1 MNHQNVDFVAAG
13 QAITN
18 NALALPRFTPGCNDN
33 REIFIMFV
41 QTHEPSNFT
50 MLFHLPIMQIM
61 KCKLWRLMI
70 QSYVR
75 IRHDMRVASTQLH
88 LLVFATLNGTSREAI
103 IFVDLD
109 VILFWKAAV
118 SLCYAH
124 VPRFRIVL
132 NIFDRQLTSVKKYS
146 LRFVFKADD
155 DQSLLVVNKLI
166 DLQNVRLGRNKI
178 GNLVVSNGVHKAFS
192 LNFDF

>member
-1 MNHQNVDFVAAG
+1 M
-13 QAITN
+13 T
-18 NALALPRFTPGCNDN
+18 
-33 REIFIMFV
+33 
-41 QTHEPSNFT
+41 
-50 MLFHLPIMQIM
+50 
-61 KCKLWRLMI
+61 

-118 SLCYAH
+118 SLCNAH

-155 DQSLLVVNKLI
+155 HSLLVVNKLI
-166 DLQNVRLGRNKI
+166 DLQNVRLGRNEI
-178 GNLVVSNGVHKAFS
+178 GNLVVSNGVHEA
-192 LNFDF
+192 LRMNFDFKRSWPGEAI